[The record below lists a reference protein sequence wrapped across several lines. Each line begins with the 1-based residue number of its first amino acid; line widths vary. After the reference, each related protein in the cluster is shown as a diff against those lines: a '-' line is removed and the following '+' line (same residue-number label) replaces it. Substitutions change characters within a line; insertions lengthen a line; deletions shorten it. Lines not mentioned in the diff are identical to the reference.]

1 MATKPVVPIETDAE
15 KAIRGLAQEYVKHY
29 NARDVEKLVALFTKD
44 GHTLAPYHPLAEGTA
59 AVRQAVERS
68 ITDYDPR
75 DLKVET
81 THVEVEGNIAF
92 SLGTFTMNVRT
103 PKGTRLDDKGKWIVA
118 LRREG
123 GMWRIVGHCFNTD
136 LPITAL
142 TSM

>member
-1 MATKPVVPIETDAE
+1 MATNPATLTEAE
-15 KAIRGLAQEYVKHY
+15 QAIRALAQEYMKYY
-29 NARDVEKLVALFTKD
+29 NARDVEKLVTLFTKD
-44 GHTLAPYHPLAEGTA
+44 GRTLPPYHPLAEGTA
-59 AVRQAVERS
+59 AVRQAVEQS

-81 THVEVEGNIAF
+81 MRVEVEGNIAF

-136 LPITAL
+136 LPITELA
-142 TSM
+142 SM

>member
-1 MATKPVVPIETDAE
+1 MATKPVTLTEAE
-15 KAIRGLAQEYVKHY
+15 QAIRALAQEYVKHY
-29 NARDVEKLVALFTKD
+29 NARDVEKLVTLFSKD
-44 GHTLAPYHPLAEGTA
+44 GRTLAPYRPLAEGTV
-59 AVRQAVERS
+59 AVRQALQQS
-68 ITDYDPR
+68 ISDYDPR

-81 THVEVEGNIAF
+81 TRVEVDGDIAF

-118 LRREG
+118 MRRES

-142 TSM
+142 ASM

>member
-1 MATKPVVPIETDAE
+1 MATKPVTPIETEAE

-29 NARDVEKLVALFTKD
+29 NARDVEKLVTLFTKD
-44 GHTLAPYHPLAEGTA
+44 GHTFVPYRPLAEGTA
-59 AVRQAVERS
+59 AVRKALEQL
-68 ITDYDPR
+68 INDYDPH

-81 THVEVEGNIAF
+81 TRVEVEGNIAF

-103 PKGTRLDDKGKWIVA
+103 PKGTRLDDKGKWIAA
-118 LRREG
+118 LRREA